1 MNKRYTYTLAALNKR
16 AAEYELE
23 LVKGAGYFYWVHKPG
38 EYRSGPFDA
47 YIESIVYPEGLLV
60 RAFSHAPEEFWDRE
74 LEAAIVQVEEWKKER
89 ASEFSWIKTREES
102 FQDLERRTKL

>member
-23 LVKGAGYFYWVHKPG
+23 LVKSAGYFYWVHK
-38 EYRSGPFDA
+38 RDA
-47 YIESIVYPEGLLV
+47 YIESIPIY
-60 RAFSHAPEEFWDRE
+60 AFSHAPEEFWDRE
-74 LEAAIVQVEEWKKER
+74 LEAAIVQVEEWRKER